1 MSNGVEELGP
11 APGQARFGAGKNHK
25 ETEMQQLSKQEK
37 RLFKRQRKQEEL
49 HRNQRVK
56 KLKQIFWIG
65 LGILIIGGGILGL
78 GLFLVN
84 RPPIQESII
93 ISRQG
98 IHWHAE
104 LSISILGQKQEIS
117 TNIGIGFGGHRPI
130 HTHEADGVIHMEF
143 PGSVKEDDIRL
154 AHFFEIWDKKFSKD
168 CIFDKCNGPEGQVKM
183 FVNDKENFEFEN
195 YIMRDGDKI
204 EIIFEL

>member
-1 MSNGVEELGP
+1 
-11 APGQARFGAGKNHK
+11 
-25 ETEMQQLSKQEK
+25 MQRLSKQEK

-56 KLKQIFWIG
+56 KLKKIFWIG
-65 LGILIIGGGILGL
+65 FGILIIGGGILGL

-84 RPPIQESII
+84 RPSIQESII

-104 LSISILGQKQEIS
+104 LSISILGQKQEIP
-117 TNIGIGFGGHRPI
+117 TNIGIGFGGHKPI

-143 PGSVKEDDIRL
+143 SGLVKKDDTRL
-154 AHFFEIWDKKFSKD
+154 ARLFEIWDKKFSID
-168 CIFDKCNGPEGQVKM
+168 CIFDKCNGPEGQVNM
-183 FVNDKENFEFEN
+183 LINGEPNYEFED

-204 EIIFEL
+204 EIVFEQYINI